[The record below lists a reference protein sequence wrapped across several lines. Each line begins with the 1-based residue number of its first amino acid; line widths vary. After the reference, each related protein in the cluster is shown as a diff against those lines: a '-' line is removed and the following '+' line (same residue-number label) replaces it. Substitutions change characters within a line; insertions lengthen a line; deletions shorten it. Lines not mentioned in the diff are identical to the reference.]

1 MEKKITKKDYFYGL
15 RAMVEGVEMVGN
27 YPADDVLAFIDK
39 QIAQLDAKAEKARK
53 DAEKR
58 RAAGDALRGKIKAL
72 LTNEYQTVDT
82 ITDALDDEEVTK
94 AKVVARL
101 GQLIKLGE
109 VEKEQVQVDKR
120 KIMAYRLAGVAI
132 EEDAAEEE

>member
-101 GQLIKLGE
+101 GQLVKLGE

-120 KIMAYRLAGVAI
+120 KIMAYRLAGVTT
-132 EEDAAEEE
+132 EEDAVEEE